1 MARKKKK
8 VIYDTTY
15 WIAVPTRLS
24 RNLFCD
30 DKFIDLFYED
40 KLINNYLEN
49 NNVSIN
55 KIESLNEGKALLFN
69 INIHPD
75 NSISDVIFNIK
86 RLAFKFLIKED
97 SIKSKLNGEK
107 SIWSQNYA
115 VSFDKNDVISK
126 YYQLITEEK

>member
-30 DKFIDLFYED
+30 NKFINEFYND
-40 KLINNYLEN
+40 KLINNYLESN
-49 NNVSIN
+49 NISIN
-55 KIESLNEGKALLFN
+55 KIEPLNDGRALLFN
-69 INIHPD
+69 IDIHPD

-97 SIKSKLNGEK
+97 NIKSKLNGEK

-126 YYQLITEEK
+126 YYKLIAEEK